1 MANRNPTPKPDPH
14 FFHYLQKRDAMVARA
29 VTNRLKQR
37 LRNATEKGTRMFYSI
52 STPSRTQHPPITASI
67 EPGKSTSTA
76 IFISYVSSSKL
87 VREPPPQIKAYLK
100 PIRQVKAKRV
110 FKVKVESPPA
120 SRTRSK
126 IRNKKKATTP
136 QQLTTQPTQA
146 STDHKPEQGF
156 MELAKSQ
163 NKKLCHFHICNK
175 QHNCP
180 KAPPWPALCF
190 SCDKPCL
197 FRARVCGGCGIT
209 LCFDHETYVG
219 ICTLSL

>member
-126 IRNKKKATTP
+126 IRNKKKP
-136 QQLTTQPTQA
+136 QHPNNSQPNPHRHLLIINL
-146 STDHKPEQGF
+146 SRG
-156 MELAKSQ
+156 LW
-163 NKKLCHFHICNK
+163 NL
-175 QHNCP
+175 P
-180 KAPPWPALCF
+180 KAKIKNCATFTFATNNITAQRPHLGLLCASLVTNHVYLEHGSVEAAVSHCALIM
-190 SCDKPCL
+190 K
-197 FRARVCGGCGIT
+197 
-209 LCFDHETYVG
+209 HM
-219 ICTLSL
+219 